1 MLATTVG
8 LKLYTCE
15 VVFMYGSIVIF
26 HKCNTA
32 LAALQLYMY
41 SRVYRYVETLK
52 SKHFNHPL

>member
-8 LKLYTCE
+8 LKLYPCE
-15 VVFMYGSIVIF
+15 VVFMYGSIVTL

-41 SRVYRYVETLK
+41 SSMYRYVETVK
-52 SKHFNHPL
+52 SKNFNHPS